1 MIGTLVLFHNFVTEG
16 FLIKAYSVIVYTS
29 VKMCTHR
36 KTLAP
41 RENLF
46 FHSSADVADI
56 RLELL

>member
-1 MIGTLVLFHNFVTEG
+1 MIGALALFHNFVTKG

-41 RENLF
+41 KENLF
-46 FHSSADVADI
+46 FSFVS
-56 RLELL
+56 RSG